1 VLLKLVGYRPKG
13 KEKIMNIQQ
22 KNESVNE
29 WEAELDMLGTSSE
42 TEKYLHMLQK
52 APAYAPSLPTLTNF
66 IQKRMSA

>member
-1 VLLKLVGYRPKG
+1 
-13 KEKIMNIQQ
+13 MNIQQ